1 MRGPHENT
9 KALDKMIMKNQTTK
23 PLVRLEPKTQI
34 HTMLTGLRR
43 EREKMRALL
52 CLLESK
58 LSPVLRPP
66 PYRVVLTPARIDDA
80 APLAEQLQELVFLFH
95 EFNEIITD
103 LTSRAEV

>member
-1 MRGPHENT
+1 MCIR
-9 KALDKMIMKNQTTK
+9 D
-23 PLVRLEPKTQI
+23 R
-34 HTMLTGLRR
+34 
-43 EREKMRALL
+43 
-52 CLLESK
+52 
-58 LSPVLRPP
+58 LRPP